1 MLIRH
6 SPIHSGLHL
15 LTSVIIADITT
26 LKWRGLVT
34 GLTSAPFIMNAF
46 IGSKVANL
54 VLERLG
60 WRWGCTCRLT
70 DRSLHER

>member
-1 MLIRH
+1 MLTYG
-6 SPIHSGLHL
+6 SPRHSGLHL

-46 IGSKVANL
+46 VGSKVANL
-54 VLERLG
+54 VLERFG
-60 WRWGCTCRLT
+60 WRWGCA
-70 DRSLHER
+70 SLSLPLHIDC